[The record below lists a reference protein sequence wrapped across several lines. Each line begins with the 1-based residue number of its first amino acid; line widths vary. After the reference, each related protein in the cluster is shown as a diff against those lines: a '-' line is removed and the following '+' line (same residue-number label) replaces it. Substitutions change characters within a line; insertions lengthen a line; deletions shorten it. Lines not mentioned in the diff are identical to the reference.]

1 MFKLGDRVAIKDKQG
16 VWVVK
21 DADERYNN
29 GMMLVHLQADSGF
42 VLLAVAGH
50 KCNLINEEGK

>member
-1 MFKLGDRVAIKDKQG
+1 MFKQGDRVAIKDKQG

-42 VLLAVAGH
+42 VLLGQDQNKIYA
-50 KCNLINEEGK
+50 